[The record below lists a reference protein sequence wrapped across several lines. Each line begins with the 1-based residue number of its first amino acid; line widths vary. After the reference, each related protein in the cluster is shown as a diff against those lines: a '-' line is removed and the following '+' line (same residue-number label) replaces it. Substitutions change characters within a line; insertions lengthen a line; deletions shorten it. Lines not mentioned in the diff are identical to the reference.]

1 MSNPMP
7 SNPMTSNP
15 VPSNPDRSDPT
26 TSNAGT
32 PESTPASEPAES
44 VPAES
49 FKDIFSEYEHSH
61 SRKREPGAQGRE
73 GTVIAV
79 TADSIVLDIGF
90 KTEGVLPLSAFPA
103 DKPAKPGDKVQV
115 TIKGRDP
122 EGYYELTRGKVE
134 RPTDWASLEKAFVD
148 KSTII
153 GTVTGVVKGGLSVDV
168 GVRAFMPAS
177 RSGTRDA
184 SELEKLVEQEI
195 RCRIIKLDVAEEDV
209 VVDRRAIAEDEE
221 RAGKE
226 RRFSEFKE
234 GDTVQGEVR
243 SLTDYGAFVDIGGAD
258 ALLHV
263 GEISWRRINKPS
275 DVLSAGQRIEAVII
289 KIDADRHRIAIGM
302 KQLQPHPWDAV
313 AEKYKA
319 GERVRGTVTRIAD
332 FGAFVEIEPG
342 IEGLI
347 HISEMSWAKR
357 VRTAADVVKPG
368 ETVEAVILGVN
379 AAERRISLG
388 LKQALGDPWAGA
400 AQKFAPG
407 TVIEGPVT
415 SLTKFGA
422 FVQLTEGVEGMIHVS
437 EISAEKRI
445 NHPQEVLKAGQMV
458 KAQVLALDTEKR
470 LIRLSMKQLVPTGL
484 DEYLAEHKEGEI
496 VTGRLTEISDGRA
509 RVELGEGV
517 VATCRIPEDR
527 PAKEDKHPESSS
539 PSSLSSNLSSKP
551 DLSSLGSMLQARWK
565 SGVPADEVKP
575 ESLRAGQIRKF
586 RIASLDQAA
595 KKIELTLE

>member
-1 MSNPMP
+1 MTNPKTSNPNMSNPAAP
-7 SNPMTSNP
+7 GSS
-15 VPSNPDRSDPT
+15 
-26 TSNAGT
+26 
-32 PESTPASEPAES
+32 PASESAES
-44 VPAES
+44 FPTES
-49 FKDIFSEYEHSH
+49 FKDIFSEYEQSH

-90 KTEGVLPLSAFPA
+90 KTEGVLPLTAFPA
-103 DKPAKPGDKVQV
+103 DTPPKPGDKVQV

-134 RPTDWASLEKAFVD
+134 RPTDWASLEKAFAE
-148 KSTII
+148 KSTIM

-184 SELEKLVEQEI
+184 SEMEKLVEQEI
-195 RCRIIKLDVAEEDV
+195 RCRIIKLDVEEEDV
-209 VVDRRAIAEDEE
+209 VVDRRALAEDEE

-226 RRFSEFKE
+226 RRYSQLKE
-234 GDTVQGEVR
+234 GDTVHGEVR

-263 GEISWRRINKPS
+263 GEISWRRVNKPS
-275 DVLSAGQRIEAVII
+275 DVLSTGQQIEAVII
-289 KIDADRHRIAIGM
+289 KIDSDKHRIAISM

-313 AEKYKA
+313 AEKYKP

-332 FGAFVEIEPG
+332 FGAFVELEPG

-379 AAERRISLG
+379 PAERRISLG

-437 EISAEKRI
+437 EISAENRI
-445 NHPQEVLKAGQMV
+445 NHPQEVLKAGQVV

-484 DEYLAEHKEGEI
+484 DEYLAEHKEGDI
-496 VTGRLTEISDGRA
+496 VTGRMVELSEGRA

-517 VATCRIPEDR
+517 LATCRIPEEPSAKQEKRAERDS
-527 PAKEDKHPESSS
+527 PASSS
-539 PSSLSSNLSSKP
+539 SSSSRP

-565 SGVPADEVKP
+565 SGGASEESKP
-575 ESLRAGQIRKF
+575 EALRPGQIRKF
-586 RIASLDQAA
+586 RIAKLDPAT
-595 KKIELTLE
+595 KKIELELE